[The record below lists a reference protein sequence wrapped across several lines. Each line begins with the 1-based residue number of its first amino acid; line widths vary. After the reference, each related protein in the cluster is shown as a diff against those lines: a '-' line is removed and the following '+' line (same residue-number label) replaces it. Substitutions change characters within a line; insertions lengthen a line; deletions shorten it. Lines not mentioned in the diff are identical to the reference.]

1 MKILSKFF
9 LSATLV
15 MTLAV
20 LNIAFGQEMKS
31 ELAIHTNSLL
41 GNTVK
46 RHEASPELKA
56 ATLILINKKE
66 STLEDLKELKDDDVK
81 NVKVLLDDS
90 VKKKFREKGIK
101 EIISVTT
108 KY

>member
-1 MKILSKFF
+1 MKTLSRLILSTAF
-9 LSATLV
+9 V
-15 MTLAV
+15 MTLAIS
-20 LNIAFGQEMKS
+20 NTAFAQESKN
-31 ELAIHTNSLL
+31 ELAINTNSLL

-56 ATLILINKKE
+56 STLILINKNE
-66 STLEDLKELKDDDVK
+66 SSLEALKELRGENVK
-81 NVKVLLDDS
+81 GVKVLLDDS

-108 KY
+108 K

>member
-1 MKILSKFF
+1 
-9 LSATLV
+9 
-15 MTLAV
+15 MTLAIS
-20 LNIAFGQEMKS
+20 NTAFAQETKN
-31 ELAIHTNSLL
+31 ELAINTNSLL

-56 ATLILINKKE
+56 STLILINKNE
-66 STLEDLKELKDDDVK
+66 SSLEALKELRGENVK
-81 NVKVLLDDS
+81 GVKVLLDDS

-108 KY
+108 K

>member
-1 MKILSKFF
+1 MKTLSRIILSTAF
-9 LSATLV
+9 V
-15 MTLAV
+15 MTLAIS
-20 LNIAFGQEMKS
+20 NTAFAQETKN
-31 ELAIHTNSLL
+31 ELAINTNSIL

-56 ATLILINKKE
+56 STLILINKNE
-66 STLEDLKELKDDDVK
+66 SSLEALKELRGENVK
-81 NVKVLLDDS
+81 GVKVLLDDS

-108 KY
+108 K

>member
-1 MKILSKFF
+1 MKTLSRLILSTAF
-9 LSATLV
+9 V
-15 MTLAV
+15 MTLAIS
-20 LNIAFGQEMKS
+20 NTAFAQETKN
-31 ELAIHTNSLL
+31 ELAINTNSLL

-56 ATLILINKKE
+56 STLILINKNE
-66 STLEDLKELKDDDVK
+66 SSLEALKELRGENVK
-81 NVKVLLDDS
+81 GVKVLLDDS

-108 KY
+108 K

>member
-1 MKILSKFF
+1 AF
-9 LSATLV
+9 V
-15 MTLAV
+15 MTLAIS
-20 LNIAFGQEMKS
+20 NTAFAQETKN
-31 ELAIHTNSLL
+31 ELAINTNSLL

-56 ATLILINKKE
+56 STLILINKNE
-66 STLEDLKELKDDDVK
+66 SSLEALKELRGENVK
-81 NVKVLLDDS
+81 GVKVLLDDS

-108 KY
+108 K

>member
-1 MKILSKFF
+1 MKTLSRIILSTAF
-9 LSATLV
+9 V
-15 MTLAV
+15 MTLAIS
-20 LNIAFGQEMKS
+20 NTAFAQETKN
-31 ELAIHTNSLL
+31 ELAINTNSLL

-56 ATLILINKKE
+56 STLILINKNE
-66 STLEDLKELKDDDVK
+66 SSLEALKELRGENVK
-81 NVKVLLDDS
+81 GVKVLLDDS

-108 KY
+108 K

>member
-1 MKILSKFF
+1 MKTFSRLILSTAF
-9 LSATLV
+9 V
-15 MTLAV
+15 MTLAIS
-20 LNIAFGQEMKS
+20 NTAFAQGTKN
-31 ELAIHTNSLL
+31 ELAINTNSLL

-56 ATLILINKKE
+56 STLILINKNE
-66 STLEDLKELKDDDVK
+66 SSLEALKELKGEDVK
-81 NVKVLLDDS
+81 GVKVLLDDS

-108 KY
+108 K